1 MGDPSGWGTPEGEPR
16 TVWRVARVASFPRA
30 VLLPRRHEDEDLP
43 DLCVRTIPAWRRR
56 FRQVLPRHGGQDC
69 CWIHGGDWHVVS
81 GLAVRLLREA
91 SSDGTEDDIELSSRM
106 MIAARAEGW
115 TGWAWEAFESL
126 VYFPINVDA
135 DGYVNG
141 RHRASAMMAAG
152 VRKTVV
158 QVLVPDG

>member
-1 MGDPSGWGTPEGEPR
+1 MVLT
-16 TVWRVARVASFPRA
+16 RVERSLGVRLDRA
-30 VLLPRRHEDEDLP
+30 
-43 DLCVRTIPAWRRR
+43 A
-56 FRQVLPRHGGQDC
+56 
-69 CWIHGGDWHVVS
+69 
-81 GLAVRLLREA
+81 AVRKRRSIGLPSDAGTWVRVEA
-91 SSDGTEDDIELSSRM
+91 RPASKVTGQGWNGIETASALCDVAAPRWHQSVSWADSGGDIELSSRM